1 MNVALTPEMEDFVEA
16 QVSSGRFR
24 NHSHLFEE
32 ALKLLITSSV
42 APPNAPKTEE
52 ELNAALE
59 KSLDRF
65 DQGLGLPAEEVFRR
79 LQRQFSVEP
88 RT

>member
-16 QVSSGRFR
+16 QVCSGRFQ

-32 ALKLLITSSV
+32 AQKLLITSSV
-42 APPNAPKTEE
+42 APPNAPKTED
-52 ELNAALE
+52 AARK

-65 DQGLGLPAEEVFRR
+65 NQGLGLPAEEVFRR